1 MDHLQAIRVFVRVA
15 QLGSFTKAAEQMQ
28 LPRPSVSN
36 AIQYLEDHLRVRLLQ
51 RTTRR
56 VALTPEGAAYH
67 ARCVQV
73 LADLDDAESL
83 FADVASGPRGA
94 VRIDLPERLALHTV
108 IPALPDFLARYPD
121 IRLVLSATD
130 RMIDLIEDGVD
141 CAVRIG
147 ELTDLSLVARRVGV
161 FEQVQCA
168 SPAYLERHG
177 TPRSLDELA
186 DHVAVGF
193 FSTRTGRDLDWVFDV
208 DGEPRAISLRSAVSV
223 NSAHAYV
230 GCCLAGLGL
239 LQAPLATME
248 PLIAAGQ
255 LVEVLPGYK
264 ARSLPVSIV
273 FPQGRHLAPRVRI
286 AIDWLAQLIATA
298 YPETGKPRR
307 RTKTSSSE
315 R

>member
-15 QLGSFTKAAEQMQ
+15 QLGSFTRAAEQMQ

-36 AIQYLEDHLRVRLLQ
+36 AIQYLEDHLRARLLQ

-67 ARCVQV
+67 TRCVQL

-83 FADVASGPRGA
+83 FADVASGPRGS
-94 VRIDLPERLALHTV
+94 VRVDLPERIALHTV
-108 IPALPDFLARYPD
+108 IPALPDFFARYPD
-121 IRLVLSATD
+121 IRLLLSATD

-147 ELTDLSLVARRVGV
+147 ELTDQSLVARRIGR

-168 SPAYLERHG
+168 SPAYLERYG
-177 TPRSLDELA
+177 VPRSLDELA
-186 DHVAVGF
+186 GHVAVGF
-193 FSTRTGRDLDWVFDV
+193 FSNRSGRDFDWEFDV
-208 DGEPRAISLRSAVSV
+208 DGVPRTVGLRSVVSV

-239 LQAPLATME
+239 VQAPRASME
-248 PLIAAGQ
+248 PLLASGQ
-255 LVEVLPGYK
+255 LVEVLPAWK
-264 ARSLPVSIV
+264 ARPLPVSVV

-286 AIDWLAQLIATA
+286 VIDWLAQLISTA
-298 YPETGKPRR
+298 YPEASKPRR
-307 RTKTSSSE
+307 RTKTSASP

>member
-36 AIQYLEDHLRVRLLQ
+36 AIQYLEEHLRVRLLQ

-73 LADLDDAESL
+73 LADIDDAESL
-83 FADVASGPRGA
+83 FADVAAGPRGA
-94 VRIDLPERLALHTV
+94 VRVDLPERLALYTV
-108 IPALPDFLARYPD
+108 IPALPDFFARYPD
-121 IRLVLSATD
+121 IRIVLSATD

-147 ELTDLSLVARRVGV
+147 ELTDQSLVARRVGL

-177 TPRSLDELA
+177 VPGSLDDLA

-193 FSTRTGRDLDWVFDV
+193 FSNRTGRDLDWEFDEE
-208 DGEPRAISLRSAVSV
+208 GTPRTISMRSAVSV

-239 LQAPLATME
+239 TQAPVATME
-248 PLIAAGQ
+248 HLIEAGQ
-255 LVEVLPGYK
+255 LVQVLPDWK
-264 ARSLPVSIV
+264 APPVPVSIV

-286 AIDWLAQLIATA
+286 VIDWLAQLLGTT
-298 YPETGKPRR
+298 YPQADKPRH
-307 RTKTSSSE
+307 RTKMPSSK